1 MKKKVEDLLI
11 ELGIYPNL
19 YGFAYICKAVEII
32 SLSTER
38 MKIMWIYSEVAK
50 EFNSNAARVE
60 RGIRHAFS
68 RIDKDS
74 DAWKKYLGIK
84 ETTNSAVLYTLATKL
99 KED

>member
-32 SLSTER
+32 GLSKER

-50 EFNSNAARVE
+50 EFNSNTARVE

-74 DAWKKYLGIK
+74 EAWKRLGIK
-84 ETTNSAVLYTLATKL
+84 ETTNSAVLYTIVTKL
-99 KED
+99 RED

>member
-19 YGFAYICKAVEII
+19 YGFAYICKAIEII
-32 SLSTER
+32 SSSKER

-50 EFNSNAARVE
+50 EFNSNTARVE

-74 DAWKKYLGIK
+74 EAWKRLGIN
-84 ETTNSAVLYTLATKL
+84 ETTNSAVLYTLAVKL
-99 KED
+99 KQD